1 MRKLTLA
8 LLVCL
13 SSMTVWSQFN
23 TPPRPKLVVGIILDQ
38 MRWDY
43 LYRYH
48 DRYAADGGFKRL
60 LNLGA
65 TCENTFI
72 PYTPTV
78 TACGHASVYTGS
90 VPSIN
95 GITGNAW
102 WDQDKQTTVYC
113 TDDKSVK
120 TVGSNNSSGMMS
132 PRNLLTTTIGDELRM
147 ATQFRSKVVGIA
159 LKDRGAILPAGH
171 SANAAYWYDG
181 KTGNWVTS
189 TYYREELPNWVKQF
203 NEQKRPDALY
213 QLGWK
218 TLYPIASYTNS
229 TADEKSYEN
238 PMFGTKLPYDFSAF
252 IGKDYS
258 KILTTPHGNTLT
270 FEFAKKALLAD
281 SLGKDAITDLLAV
294 SFSSPDY
301 IGHSFGPNSVEAED
315 GFLKMDRELG
325 DFLRFLDREVGV
337 NQYTLFLSA
346 DHGAAPVP
354 EYMQENKLPGGRV
367 FFGTLMSQMNASLQK
382 DYLIANLIVS
392 DDNYQ
397 IHLNRKALD
406 SARIDIKSVSEK
418 IMGWLIAAPGVD
430 RVFPLEE
437 LNTTPLNASVRT
449 MLNNGYHPR
458 RSGDLQVILKSN
470 YIDAYGKTG
479 TTHGLWNPYDSH
491 IPLLWYGWGIR
502 PVRVVRETYM
512 TDIAPTLA
520 SLLRIQMPSGS
531 IGKAIPEVIK

>member
-1 MRKLTLA
+1 MKKYFLILIA
-8 LLVCL
+8 LFIGLN
-13 SSMTVWSQFN
+13 SWSQSN
-23 TPPRPKLVVGIILDQ
+23 TPARPKLVVGIILDQ

-43 LYRYH
+43 LYRYQN
-48 DRYAADGGFKRL
+48 RYAADGGFKRL
-60 LNLGA
+60 LNQGA

-102 WDQDKQTTVYC
+102 WDQDKQATVYC
-113 TDDKSVK
+113 TDDKTVK
-120 TVGSNNSSGMMS
+120 TVGSDNTSGLMS
-132 PRNLLTTTIGDELRM
+132 PRNLLTNTIGDELRM

-171 SANAAYWYDG
+171 SANAAYWYDS

-189 TYYREELPNWVKQF
+189 TYYRNELPNWVKQY
-203 NEQKRPDALY
+203 NDSKRPDAFY
-213 QLGWK
+213 QMGWN
-218 TLYPIASYTNS
+218 TLYPANTYTASTD
-229 TADEKSYEN
+229 DEKSYEN
-238 PMFGTKLPYDFSAF
+238 PMFGKKLPYDLSAY

-258 KILTTPHGNTLT
+258 KILTTPHGNSLT

-281 SLGKDAITDLLAV
+281 TLGKDPITDLLAI

-301 IGHSFGPNSVEAED
+301 IGHSYGPNSVEAED
-315 GFLKMDRELG
+315 GFLRMDRELG
-325 DFLRFLDREVGV
+325 EFLRFLDKEVGAG
-337 NQYTLFLSA
+337 QYTVFLSA

-354 EYMQENKLPGGRV
+354 EYMQENKMPGGRV
-367 FFGTLMSQMNASLQK
+367 FFMGLINQINQSLQK
-382 DYLIANLIVS
+382 EYLIANLIVS

-406 SARIDIKSVSEK
+406 SAKIDRKSVSEK
-418 IMGWLIAAPGVD
+418 IMQWIRLEPGVD
-430 RVFPLEE
+430 RIFPLEE
-437 LNTTPLNASVRT
+437 LNTIPLNEKVRN
-449 MLNNGYHPR
+449 MLNNGYHPL
-458 RSGDLQVILKSN
+458 RSGDLQIILKSN

-502 PVRVVRETYM
+502 PGRVIRETYM

>member
-1 MRKLTLA
+1 MKKKVLPLLLILFCGNLLA
-8 LLVCL
+8 Q
-13 SSMTVWSQFN
+13 TN
-23 TPPRPKLVVGIILDQ
+23 TPARPKLVVGIILDQ

-48 DRYAADGGFKRL
+48 DRYATDGGFKRL
-60 LNLGA
+60 LNQGA
-65 TCENTFI
+65 SCENTFI

-102 WDQDKQTTVYC
+102 WDQDKQATVYC
-113 TDDKSVK
+113 TDDKSVR
-120 TVGSNNSSGMMS
+120 TVGSENTSGMMS

-147 ATQFRSKVVGIA
+147 ATQFKAKVVGVA

-171 SANAAYWYDG
+171 SANAAYWYDN

-189 TYYREELPNWVKQF
+189 TYYKNELPEWVKQY
-203 NEQKRPDALY
+203 NAQKRPDAFY
-213 QLGWK
+213 KLGWQ
-218 TLYPIASYTNS
+218 TMYPATTYTASTV
-229 TADEKSYEN
+229 DEKPYEN
-238 PMFGTKLPYDFSAF
+238 PLFGTKLPYDLNSF

-270 FEFAKKALLAD
+270 FEFAKKVLIAD
-281 SLGKDAITDLLAV
+281 SLGKDGITDLLAV

-315 GFLKMDRELG
+315 GFLRIDRELG
-325 DFLRFLDREVGV
+325 EFLRFLDKEVGA
-337 NQYTLFLSA
+337 NQYTIFLSA

-367 FFGTLMSQMNASLQK
+367 FFGSLIGQYNTTLQQQYQVS
-382 DYLIANLIVS
+382 NLIVS

-397 IHLNRKALD
+397 IHFNRKAID
-406 SARIDIKSVSEK
+406 SAKIDLSELAK
-418 IMGWLIAAPGVD
+418 KVQDWLRLEPGVD
-430 RVFPLEE
+430 RVFPLDE
-437 LNTTPLNASVRT
+437 LNTVPLNATVRQ
-449 MLNNGYHPR
+449 MLNNGYHPK
-458 RSGDLQVILKSN
+458 RSGDLQIILKSN
-470 YIDAYGKTG
+470 FIDAYGKTG

-491 IPLLWYGWGIR
+491 IPLLWYGWGIKPGR
-502 PVRVVRETYM
+502 IIRETYM
-512 TDIAPTLA
+512 SDIAPTLA

>member
-1 MRKLTLA
+1 MKKYFLILIA
-8 LLVCL
+8 LFIGLN
-13 SSMTVWSQFN
+13 SWSQSN
-23 TPPRPKLVVGIILDQ
+23 TPARPKLVVGIILDQ

-43 LYRYH
+43 LYRYQN
-48 DRYAADGGFKRL
+48 RYAADGGFKRL
-60 LNLGA
+60 LNQGA

-102 WDQDKQTTVYC
+102 WDQDKQATVYC
-113 TDDKSVK
+113 TDDKTVK
-120 TVGSNNSSGMMS
+120 TVGSDNTSGLMS
-132 PRNLLTTTIGDELRM
+132 PRNLLTNTIGDELRM

-171 SANAAYWYDG
+171 SANAAYWYDS

-189 TYYREELPNWVKQF
+189 TYYRNELPNWVKQY
-203 NEQKRPDALY
+203 NDSKRPDAFY
-213 QLGWK
+213 QMGWN
-218 TLYPIASYTNS
+218 TLYPANTYTASTD
-229 TADEKSYEN
+229 DEKSYEN
-238 PMFGTKLPYDFSAF
+238 PMFGKKLPYDLSAY

-258 KILTTPHGNTLT
+258 KILTTPHGNSLT

-281 SLGKDAITDLLAV
+281 TLGKDPITDLLAI

-301 IGHSFGPNSVEAED
+301 IGHSYGPNSVEAED
-315 GFLKMDRELG
+315 GFLRMDRELG
-325 DFLRFLDREVGV
+325 EFLRFLDKEVGAG
-337 NQYTLFLSA
+337 QYTVFLSA

-354 EYMQENKLPGGRV
+354 EYMQENKMPGGRV
-367 FFGTLMSQMNASLQK
+367 FFMGLINQINQSLQK
-382 DYLIANLIVS
+382 EYLIANLIVS

-406 SARIDIKSVSEK
+406 SAKIDRKSVSEK
-418 IMGWLIAAPGVD
+418 IMQWIRLEPGVD
-430 RVFPLEE
+430 RIFPLEE
-437 LNTTPLNASVRT
+437 LNTIPLNEKVRN
-449 MLNNGYHPR
+449 MLNNGYHPL
-458 RSGDLQVILKSN
+458 RSGNLQIILKSN

-502 PVRVVRETYM
+502 PGRVIRETYM

>member
-1 MRKLTLA
+1 MKKKVLP
-8 LLVCL
+8 LLLILFFGNV
-13 SSMTVWSQFN
+13 SAQSN
-23 TPPRPKLVVGIILDQ
+23 TPARPKLVVGIILDQ

-48 DRYAADGGFKRL
+48 DRYANDGGFKRL
-60 LNLGA
+60 LNRGA

-102 WDQDKQTTVYC
+102 WDQDKQATIYC
-113 TDDKSVK
+113 TEDKSVR
-120 TVGSNNSSGMMS
+120 TVGSDNSSGMMS

-147 ATQFRSKVVGIA
+147 ATQFKAKVVGVA

-171 SANAAYWYDG
+171 GANAAYWYDN

-189 TYYREELPNWVKQF
+189 TYYRNELPDWAKKYNA
-203 NEQKRPDALY
+203 QKRPDALY
-213 QLGWK
+213 AQGWK
-218 TLYPIASYTNS
+218 TLHPTSTYTAS
-229 TADEKSYEN
+229 TADEKKYEN
-238 PMFGTKLPYDFSAF
+238 TPFGTQFPYDLSSF

-270 FEFAKKALLAD
+270 FEFAKQALLAD
-281 SLGKDAITDLLAV
+281 SLGKDAITDLLAI

-301 IGHSFGPNSVEAED
+301 IGHSFGPNSIEAED
-315 GFLKMDRELG
+315 GFLRMDQELG
-325 DFLRFLDREVGV
+325 EFLRLLDKEVGA

-367 FFGTLMSQMNASLQK
+367 FLGTLVGQMNKNLQRQ
-382 DYLIANLIVS
+382 YQIANLIVS

-397 IHLNRKALD
+397 IHFNRKAID
-406 SARIDIKSVSEK
+406 SAKLVMSELAK
-418 IMGWLIAAPGVD
+418 KVQDWLRMEPGVD
-430 RVFPLEE
+430 RVFPLDE
-437 LNTTPLNASVRT
+437 LNTVPLNETVRN

-458 RSGDLQVILKSN
+458 RSGDLQIILKSN
-470 YIDAYGKTG
+470 FIDAYGKTG
-479 TTHGLWNPYDSH
+479 TTHGLWNPYDTH
-491 IPLLWYGWGIR
+491 IPLLWYGWGIK
-502 PVRVVRETYM
+502 PGRVIRETYM
-512 TDIAPTLA
+512 SDIAPTLA

>member
-1 MRKLTLA
+1 MKKIILIACAGLHFISA
-8 LLVCL
+8 F
-13 SSMTVWSQFN
+13 SQGS
-23 TPPRPKLVVGIILDQ
+23 TPARPKLVVGIILDQ

-43 LYRYH
+43 LYRYY
-48 DRYAADGGFKRL
+48 DRYAPDGGFKRL
-60 LNLGA
+60 LNQGA

-90 VPSIN
+90 VPAIN

-102 WDQDKQTTVYC
+102 WDQDKQVTVYC

-120 TVGSNNSSGMMS
+120 TVGSDNTAGWMS

-171 SANAAYWYDG
+171 SANAAYWYDS
-181 KTGNWVTS
+181 KTGNWITS
-189 TYYREELPNWVKQF
+189 TYYRQELPEWVKQF
-203 NEQKRPDALY
+203 NASKRPDALY

-218 TLYPIASYTNS
+218 PLYPIATYTAS
-229 TADEKSYEN
+229 TADEKNYEN
-238 PMFGTKLPYDFSAF
+238 PLFGTKLPYDLKGFT
-252 IGKDYS
+252 GKDYS
-258 KILTTPHGNTLT
+258 KLLTTPHGNTLT
-270 FEFAKKALLAD
+270 FEFAKRALVSD
-281 SLGKDAITDLLAV
+281 SLGKDGITDMLAV

-315 GFLKMDRELG
+315 GFLRMDKELG
-325 DFLRFLDREVGV
+325 DFLRFLDKEVGA

-346 DHGAAPVP
+346 DHGVSPVP
-354 EYMQENKLPGGRV
+354 EFLQENKIPAGRV
-367 FFGTLMSQMNASLQK
+367 FFGNLMSQLNQSLLREYQ
-382 DYLIANLIVS
+382 IANMIVS

-406 SARIDIKSVSEK
+406 SANIDSK
-418 IMGWLIAAPGVD
+418 IVLGKIRSSLLQEPGVD
-430 RVFPLEE
+430 RVFPLDE
-437 LNTTPLNASVRT
+437 LNSVPLNATVRA

-458 RSGDLQVILKSN
+458 RSGDMQVILKSHF
-470 YIDAYGKTG
+470 IDAYGKTG

-502 PVRVVRETYM
+502 PGRVIRETNM

-520 SLLRIQMPSGS
+520 SLLRIQMPSGTV
-531 IGKAIPEVIK
+531 GKAIGEVIK

>member
-1 MRKLTLA
+1 MKKYFLLFLTGFIS
-8 LLVCL
+8 L
-13 SSMTVWSQFN
+13 SSWTQPN
-23 TPPRPKLVVGIILDQ
+23 APARPKLVVGLILDQ

-43 LYRYH
+43 LYRYQ

-60 LNLGA
+60 LNQGA

-78 TACGHASVYTGS
+78 TACGHAAVYTGS

-102 WDQDKQTTVYC
+102 WDQDKQATVYC

-120 TVGSNNSSGMMS
+120 TVGAENSSGLMS

-171 SANAAYWYDG
+171 SANAAYWYDS

-189 TYYREELPNWVKQF
+189 TYYRAELPGWVKQY
-203 NEQKRPDALY
+203 NDLKRPDAFY
-213 QLGWK
+213 QMGWK
-218 TLYPIASYTNS
+218 TLYPAATYQASTE
-229 TADEKSYEN
+229 DEKSYEN
-238 PMFGTKLPYDFSAF
+238 PVFGKKLPYDLAAY

-270 FEFAKKALLAD
+270 FEFAQKALQAD

-315 GFLKMDRELG
+315 GFLRMDRELG
-325 DFLRFLDREVGV
+325 EFLRFLDKEVGAG
-337 NQYTLFLSA
+337 QYTVFLSA

-354 EYMQENKLPGGRV
+354 EYMQENKMPGGRV
-367 FFGTLMSQMNASLQK
+367 FFTGVINKINQSLQK

-406 SARIDIKSVSEK
+406 SAKIDRRSISEK
-418 IMGWLIAAPGVD
+418 IMQWVRLEPGVD
-430 RVFPLEE
+430 RIFPLEE
-437 LNTTPLNASVRT
+437 LNTTPLQETVRT

-458 RSGDLQVILKSN
+458 RSGDLQIILKPN

-502 PVRVVRETYM
+502 PGRVIRDTYM

-531 IGKAIPEVIK
+531 VGKAIPEVIK

>member
-1 MRKLTLA
+1 MKKY
-8 LLVCL
+8 L
-13 SSMTVWSQFN
+13 SVFTAFLIAASSWAQTNISA
-23 TPPRPKLVVGIILDQ
+23 RPKLVVGLILDQ

-43 LYRYH
+43 LYRYY
-48 DRYAADGGFKRL
+48 DRYTADGGFKRL
-60 LNLGA
+60 LNQGA

-90 VPSIN
+90 VPAIN

-102 WDQDKQTTVYC
+102 WDQDKQATVYC

-120 TVGSNNSSGMMS
+120 TVGSDNTSGFMS

-189 TYYREELPNWVKQF
+189 TYYRQELPAWVKSF
-203 NEQKRPDALY
+203 NAQKRPDALY

-218 TLYPIASYTNS
+218 TLYPVSSYKASTL
-229 TADEKSYEN
+229 DEKNYEN
-238 PMFGTKLPYDFSAF
+238 PVFGSRLPYDLTSFT
-252 IGKDYS
+252 GKDYS
-258 KILTTPHGNTLT
+258 KLLTTPHGNTLT

-281 SLGKDAITDLLAV
+281 SLGKDGVTDLLAV

-315 GFLKMDRELG
+315 GFLRMDQELG
-325 DFLRFLDREVGV
+325 DFLRFLDKEVGLG
-337 NQYTLFLSA
+337 QYTLFLSA

-354 EYMQENKLPGGRV
+354 EFMQENQMPGGRV
-367 FFGTLMSQMNASLQK
+367 FFGTLVNQINQQLQK
-382 DYLIANLIVS
+382 EFQIANLIVS

-397 IHLNRKALD
+397 IHLNRKAID
-406 SARIDIKSVSEK
+406 SAKINTRAVSEK
-418 IMGWLIAAPGVD
+418 IENWLRAEPGVD
-430 RVFPLEE
+430 RVFLLNE
-437 LNTTPLNASVRT
+437 LNTTPLNGTVRT

-458 RSGDLQVILKSN
+458 RSGDLQIILKSH

-491 IPLLWYGWGIR
+491 IPLLWFGWGIR
-502 PVRVVRETYM
+502 PGRVIRETYM

-520 SLLRIQMPSGS
+520 SLLRIQMPSGCV
-531 IGKAIPEVIK
+531 GKAIPEVIK

>member
-1 MRKLTLA
+1 MKKIIIAVFISFFSVGLLA
-8 LLVCL
+8 Q
-13 SSMTVWSQFN
+13 SSA
-23 TPPRPKLVVGIILDQ
+23 PPRPKLVVGIILDQ

-43 LYRYH
+43 LYRYQ
-48 DRYAADGGFKRL
+48 DVYANDGGFKRL
-60 LNLGA
+60 LNQGA

-90 VPSIN
+90 VPAIN

-113 TDDKSVK
+113 TDDKTVK
-120 TVGSNNSSGMMS
+120 TLGSDNSSGLMS
-132 PRNLLTTTIGDELRM
+132 PRNLLVTTLGDELRM
-147 ATQFRSKVVGIA
+147 ATSFQSKVVGIA

-171 SANAAYWYDG
+171 SANAAYWYDN

-189 TYYREELPNWVKQF
+189 TYYCQALPNWVIQY
-203 NEQKRPDALY
+203 NAEKRVDALY
-213 QLGWK
+213 KLGWSP
-218 TLYPIASYTNS
+218 LLPIGRYQAS

-238 PMFGTKLPYDFSAF
+238 ALFGKKLPYDLTPY

-258 KILTTPHGNTLT
+258 KILTTPHGNSLT
-270 FEFAKKALLAD
+270 FEFAKKALVAD
-281 SLGKDAITDLLAV
+281 SLGKDGITDLLAV

-301 IGHSFGPNSVEAED
+301 IGHSFGPNSLEAED
-315 GFLKMDRELG
+315 GFLRMDKELG
-325 DFLRFLDREVGV
+325 EFMRFLDKEVGV

-346 DHGAAPVP
+346 DHGASPVP
-354 EYMQENKLPGGRV
+354 EFMTENKLPGGRV
-367 FFGTLMSQMNASLQK
+367 FFGNLIGMYNRSLQR
-382 DYLIANLIVS
+382 DYQIANLIVS

-397 IHLNRKALD
+397 IHFNRKAID
-406 SARIDIKSVSEK
+406 SARIDLRDVSSK
-418 IMGWLIAAPGVD
+418 VQQWLLAEPGVD
-430 RVFPLEE
+430 RVFSLSE
-437 LNTTPLNASVRT
+437 LNTVPLNETVRN

-458 RSGDLQVILKSN
+458 RSGDLQVILKSH

-502 PVRVVRETYM
+502 PGRVIRETYM
-512 TDIAPTLA
+512 TDIAPTLS

-531 IGKAIPEVIK
+531 VGKAIPEVIK

>member
-1 MRKLTLA
+1 MKRITLA
-8 LLVCL
+8 ALTALICITAL
-13 SSMTVWSQFN
+13 GQSPS
-23 TPPRPKLVVGIILDQ
+23 PARPKLVVGVMLDQ

-48 DRYAADGGFKRL
+48 DLYASDGGFKRL
-60 LNLGA
+60 LNQGA

-102 WDQDKQTTVYC
+102 WDQDKQATVYC
-113 TDDKSVK
+113 TDDKTVK
-120 TVGSNNSSGMMS
+120 TVGSDNTSGLMS
-132 PRNLLTTTIGDELRM
+132 PRNLLVTTIGDELRM
-147 ATQFRSKVVGIA
+147 ATGFKSKVVGIA
-159 LKDRGAILPAGH
+159 MKDRGAILPAGH
-171 SANAAYWYDG
+171 SANGAYWYDS

-189 TYYREELPNWVKQF
+189 TYYTQELPNWVKQF
-203 NEQKRPDALY
+203 NAEKRPDALY
-213 QLGWK
+213 LLGWK
-218 TLYPIASYTNS
+218 PMLPIARYHAS

-238 PMFGTKLPYDFSAF
+238 PVFGSKLPYDFSSY

-270 FEFAKKALLAD
+270 FEFAKKALVAD

-315 GFLKMDRELG
+315 GFLRMDKELG
-325 DFLRFLDREVGV
+325 DFFRFLDKEVGV
-337 NQYTLFLSA
+337 NQYTVFLSA

-354 EYMQENKLPGGRV
+354 EFMQENKLPGGRV
-367 FFGTLMSQMNASLQK
+367 FFGKLIDQLNRSLQR
-382 DYLIANLIVS
+382 DYQIANLIVS

-397 IHLNRKALD
+397 IHLNRKAID
-406 SARIDIKSVSEK
+406 SARID
-418 IMGWLIAAPGVD
+418 LQTIARRIQNQLLAEPGVD
-430 RVFPLEE
+430 RVFQLTE
-437 LNTTPLNASVRT
+437 LNTIPLNSTVRN

-458 RSGDLQVILKSN
+458 RSGDLQIILKSN

-502 PVRVVRETYM
+502 PGRVLRETYM
-512 TDIAPTLA
+512 TDIVPTLA

>member
-1 MRKLTLA
+1 MKKVFCI
-8 LLVCL
+8 LLLGVV
-13 SSMTVWSQFN
+13 TATAWSQ
-23 TPPRPKLVVGIILDQ
+23 TSMPARPKLVVGLILDQ

-43 LYRYH
+43 LYRYQN
-48 DRYAADGGFKRL
+48 RYASDGGFKRL
-60 LNLGA
+60 LSQGA

-102 WDQDKQTTVYC
+102 WDQDKQATVYC

-120 TVGSNNSSGMMS
+120 TVGADNTSGLMS
-132 PRNLLTTTIGDELRM
+132 PQNLLVTTIGDELKM
-147 ATQFRSKVVGIA
+147 ATQFKSKVVGIA

-181 KTGNWVTS
+181 RTGNWVTS
-189 TYYREELPNWVKQF
+189 TYYRSELPMWAKQY

-213 QLGWK
+213 RLGWS
-218 TLYPIASYTNS
+218 TLYPIGTYSAST
-229 TADEKSYEN
+229 TDEKTYES
-238 PMFGTKLPYDFSAF
+238 PTFGAKLPYDFTAY

-258 KILTTPHGNTLT
+258 KILSTPHGNTLT
-270 FEFAKKALLAD
+270 FEFAKKALIAD
-281 SLGKDAITDLLAV
+281 SLGQDGITDLLAV

-301 IGHSFGPNSVEAED
+301 IGHAYGPNSVEAED
-315 GFLKMDRELG
+315 GFLRMDRELG
-325 DFLRFLDREVGV
+325 DFLRFLDQQVGTG
-337 NQYTLFLSA
+337 NYTLFLSA

-354 EYMQENKLPGGRV
+354 EFMQENKMPGGRI
-367 FFGTLMSQMNASLQK
+367 FFGTIVNKINLTLQR
-382 DYLIANLIVS
+382 DYQIANLIVS

-397 IHLNRKALD
+397 IHLNRKAID
-406 SARIDIKSVSEK
+406 SAKLDRAAMEK
-418 IMGWLIAAPGVD
+418 KIQAMLLEEPGID
-430 RVFPLEE
+430 RVFPLAE
-437 LNTTPLNASVRT
+437 LNTIPLNATVRS

-458 RSGDLQVILKSN
+458 RSGDLQVIVRSH
-470 YIDAYGKTG
+470 YIDAYSKTG

-502 PVRVVRETYM
+502 PGRVLRETYM

-531 IGKAIPEVIK
+531 VGKAIAEVVK

>member
-1 MRKLTLA
+1 MKKVFCI
-8 LLVCL
+8 LLLGVV
-13 SSMTVWSQFN
+13 TATAWSQ
-23 TPPRPKLVVGIILDQ
+23 TSMPARPKLVVGLILDQ

-43 LYRYH
+43 LYRYQN
-48 DRYAADGGFKRL
+48 RYASDGGFKRL
-60 LNLGA
+60 LSQGA

-102 WDQDKQTTVYC
+102 WDQDKQATVYC

-120 TVGSNNSSGMMS
+120 TVGADNTSGLMS
-132 PRNLLTTTIGDELRM
+132 PRNLLVTTIGDELKM
-147 ATQFRSKVVGIA
+147 ATQFKSKVVGIA

-181 KTGNWVTS
+181 RTGNWVTS
-189 TYYREELPNWVKQF
+189 TYYRSELPMWAKQH

-213 QLGWK
+213 RLGWS
-218 TLYPIASYTNS
+218 TLYPIGTYSAST
-229 TADEKSYEN
+229 TDEKTYES
-238 PMFGTKLPYDFSAF
+238 PTFGAKLPYDFTAY

-258 KILTTPHGNTLT
+258 KILSTPHGNTLT
-270 FEFAKKALLAD
+270 FEFAKKALIAD
-281 SLGKDAITDLLAV
+281 SLGQDGITDLLAV

-301 IGHSFGPNSVEAED
+301 IGHAYGPNSVEAED
-315 GFLKMDRELG
+315 GFLRMDRELG
-325 DFLRFLDREVGV
+325 DFLRFLDQQVGTG
-337 NQYTLFLSA
+337 NYTLFLSA

-354 EYMQENKLPGGRV
+354 EFMQENKMPGGRI
-367 FFGTLMSQMNASLQK
+367 FFGTIVNKINLTLQR
-382 DYLIANLIVS
+382 DYQIANLIVS

-397 IHLNRKALD
+397 IHLNRKAID
-406 SARIDIKSVSEK
+406 SAKLDRAAMEK
-418 IMGWLIAAPGVD
+418 KIQAMLLEEPGID
-430 RVFPLEE
+430 RVFPLAE
-437 LNTTPLNASVRT
+437 LNTIPLNATVRS

-458 RSGDLQVILKSN
+458 RSGDLQVIVRSH
-470 YIDAYGKTG
+470 YIDAYSKTG

-502 PVRVVRETYM
+502 PGRVLRETYM

-531 IGKAIPEVIK
+531 VGKAIAEVVK

>member
-1 MRKLTLA
+1 MKKA
-8 LLVCL
+8 LCILLL
-13 SSMTVWSQFN
+13 SMSMTTAWSQASM
-23 TPPRPKLVVGIILDQ
+23 PPRPKLVVGLILDQ

-43 LYRYH
+43 LYRYQN
-48 DRYAADGGFKRL
+48 RYATDGGFKRL
-60 LNLGA
+60 LNQGA

-102 WDQDKQTTVYC
+102 WDQDKQATVYC

-120 TVGSNNSSGMMS
+120 TVGADNTSGLMS
-132 PRNLLTTTIGDELRM
+132 PRNLLVTTIGDELKM
-147 ATQFRSKVVGIA
+147 ATQFKSKVVGIA

-181 KTGNWVTS
+181 KSGNWVTS
-189 TYYREELPNWVKQF
+189 TYYRNELPSWAKQF
-203 NEQKRPDALY
+203 NEQKRPDAFY
-213 QLGWK
+213 RSGWS
-218 TLYPIASYTNS
+218 TLYPIGTYAAS
-229 TADEKSYEN
+229 TADEKSYES
-238 PMFGTKLPYDFSAF
+238 PTFGAKLPYDFTAY
-252 IGKDYS
+252 IGKDYG
-258 KILTTPHGNTLT
+258 KILSTPHGNTLT
-270 FEFAKKALLAD
+270 FEFAKKALVAD
-281 SLGKDAITDLLAV
+281 SLGRDGITDLLAI

-301 IGHSFGPNSVEAED
+301 IGHAYGPNSVEAED
-315 GFLKMDRELG
+315 GFLRMDRELG
-325 DFLRFLDREVGV
+325 DFLRFLDQQVGAG
-337 NQYTLFLSA
+337 NYTLFLSA

-354 EYMQENKLPGGRV
+354 EFMQENNMPGGRV
-367 FFGTLMSQMNASLQK
+367 FFGTIVNKINLALQRH
-382 DYLIANLIVS
+382 YQIANLIVS

-397 IHLNRKALD
+397 IHINRKAID
-406 SARIDIKSVSEK
+406 SANLDRSAIEK
-418 IMGWLIAAPGVD
+418 EIQAMLLEEPGID
-430 RVFPLEE
+430 RVFPLTE
-437 LNTTPLNASVRT
+437 LNTVPLNATVRN

-458 RSGDLQVILKSN
+458 RSGDLQVIVRSH
-470 YIDAYGKTG
+470 YIDAYSKTG

-502 PVRVVRETYM
+502 PGRILRETYM

-531 IGKAIPEVIK
+531 VGKAIAEVVK

>member
-1 MRKLTLA
+1 MKKYSFLFLA
-8 LLVCL
+8 GFICL
-13 SSMTVWSQFN
+13 SSLAQSN
-23 TPPRPKLVVGIILDQ
+23 APARPKLVVGLILDQ

-43 LYRYH
+43 LYRYQ

-60 LNLGA
+60 LYQGA

-102 WDQDKQTTVYC
+102 WDQDKQATVYC

-120 TVGSNNSSGMMS
+120 TVGAENNSGLMS

-171 SANAAYWYDG
+171 SANAAYWYDS

-189 TYYREELPNWVKQF
+189 TYYRAELPEWVKQY
-203 NEQKRPDALY
+203 NAQKRPDAFY

-218 TLYPIASYTNS
+218 TLYPASSYLSS
-229 TADEKSYEN
+229 TDDEQSFEN
-238 PMFGTKLPYDFSAF
+238 PVFGKKLPYDLSAY

-270 FEFAKKALLAD
+270 FEFAQKALQAE

-301 IGHSFGPNSVEAED
+301 IGHSYGPNSVESED
-315 GFLKMDRELG
+315 GFLRMDRELG
-325 DFLRFLDREVGV
+325 DFLRFLDKEVGAG
-337 NQYTLFLSA
+337 QYTVFLSA

-354 EYMQENKLPGGRV
+354 EYMQENRLPGGRV
-367 FFGTLMSQMNASLQK
+367 FFMGLINQINQSLQK
-382 DYLIANLIVS
+382 DYQIANLIVS

-406 SARIDIKSVSEK
+406 SAKIDRSAVSEK
-418 IMGWLIAAPGVD
+418 IMKWIRLEPGVD
-430 RVFPLEE
+430 RIFALEE
-437 LNTTPLNASVRT
+437 LNSTPLNETVRT

-458 RSGDLQVILKSN
+458 RSGDLQIILKPN

-502 PVRVVRETYM
+502 PGRVIRDTYM

-531 IGKAIPEVIK
+531 VGKAIAEVIK